1 MRRLSSVSV
10 LVLALGLA
18 ACSLSLRGQPAA
30 APARAPAASWP
41 AEADTAVR
49 AAVQDVAAK
58 LQVQSAAVQVISVSA
73 TDWSDT
79 SLGCPQPG
87 MFYAQMIVQ
96 GYAITLAAGDRQVE
110 YHADK
115 KGRVVTCRNP

>member
-1 MRRLSSVSV
+1 MLRIVNVSV
-10 LVLALGLA
+10 LVLALGLT
-18 ACSLSLRGQPAA
+18 ACSSSLGSQPAPTP
-30 APARAPAASWP
+30 APAWP

-49 AAVQDVAAK
+49 AAIQDMAAK
-58 LQVQSAAVQVISVSA
+58 LQVKPDAVQVISVSA

-87 MFYAQMIVQ
+87 MFYAQIIVQ
-96 GYAITLAAGDRQVE
+96 GYTLVLASGGQQVE

-115 KGRVVTCRNP
+115 KGRVVTCR

>member
-1 MRRLSSVSV
+1 MLRLSSVSV
-10 LVLALGLA
+10 LVLALGLT
-18 ACSLSLRGQPAA
+18 ACNVSLRGQPA
-30 APARAPAASWP
+30 PTPAASWP

-49 AAVQDVAAK
+49 AALQDVAAR
-58 LQVQSAAVQVISVSA
+58 LQVQSNAVQVISVSA
-73 TDWSDT
+73 TDWPDT

-96 GYAITLAAGDRQVE
+96 GYTITLAAGDQRVE